1 MRVAIVHYWL
11 VSMRGGERVL
21 ESLCRLFPDADLYMH
36 VADRDAMSK
45 TIARHRIRTT
55 FISRLPFARR
65 WYQRYLPLMPLALE
79 ALDLTG
85 YDLIISNEAGP
96 AKGIIPAPEAVHIC
110 YACSPMR
117 YIWDKYWTYRD
128 GAGAVTRALML
139 PTAFILRIWDV
150 VSAARVDR
158 FMADSTYVA
167 QRIRTFYRREAE
179 VVFPPVA
186 VEQFTPAHPEEIED
200 YYLWAGELV
209 RYKRPDI
216 AIEAFRRN
224 GRRLVVIGDGAET
237 ARLRRGAPDT
247 ITFLGKVP
255 FAELKRHMARCRAL
269 VFPGDEDFGIIPVEV
284 QASGRPVIALGKGGA
299 LDTVIHGQTGMLY
312 RECSV
317 EALLAA
323 IEQFESSGLAETC
336 REACVANAARFTE
349 RAFQEGVLR
358 VLRDAGVAELPAL
371 PEPAAA

>member
-1 MRVAIVHYWL
+1 MRVAIIHYWL

-45 TIARHRIRTT
+45 TIARHRIQTT

-65 WYQRYLPLMPLALE
+65 LYQRYLPLMPFALE
-79 ALDLTG
+79 ALDLTS

-96 AKGIIPAPEAVHIC
+96 AKGIIPAPDAIHVC

-128 GAGAVTRALML
+128 GAGFVTRMLML
-139 PTAFILRIWDV
+139 PIAFFLRIWDV
-150 VSAARVDR
+150 VSSARVDH
-158 FMADSTYVA
+158 FMADSTYVS
-167 QRIRTFYRREAE
+167 QRIKKYYRRESD

-186 VEQFTPAHPEEIED
+186 VDAFAPAPPDEVEG

-216 AIEAFRRN
+216 AIEAFKRN
-224 GRRLVVIGDGAET
+224 GRRLLVIGEGAEA
-237 ARLRRGAPDT
+237 ARLRRGAPNN

-255 FAELKRHMARCRAL
+255 FAELKQHMARCRAL
-269 VFPGDEDFGIIPVEV
+269 VFPGDEDFGIVPVEI
-284 QASGRPVIALGKGGA
+284 QAAGRPVIALGRGGV
-299 LDTVIHGQTGMLY
+299 LDTVLDGRTGILY
-312 RECSV
+312 RDCSV
-317 EALLAA
+317 EGLLAA
-323 IEQFESSGLAETC
+323 IERFEASGLATTC
-336 REACVANAARFTE
+336 RDACVANAARFTE
-349 RAFQEGVLR
+349 RAFHEGVLR
-358 VLRDAGVAELPAL
+358 VLQNAGVAELPAL
-371 PEPAAA
+371 PALVE

>member
-45 TIARHRIRTT
+45 TIARHRIYTT
-55 FISRLPFARR
+55 FIARLPFARR

-79 ALDLTG
+79 ALDLTE

-96 AKGIIPAPEAVHIC
+96 AKGIIPAPEAVHVC

-128 GAGAVTRALML
+128 GAGAITRALML
-139 PTAFILRIWDV
+139 PIAFVLRIWDV

-186 VEQFTPAHPEEIED
+186 VEQFAPVPADEIGD

-224 GRRLVVIGDGAET
+224 GRRLILIGEGAEM
-237 ARLRRGAPDT
+237 AGLRRKAPDN

-255 FAELKRHMARCRAL
+255 FTELKRHMARCRAL
-269 VFPGDEDFGIIPVEV
+269 VFPGDEDFGIIPVEI
-284 QASGRPVIALGKGGA
+284 QASGRPVIALGRGGA
-299 LDTVIHGQTGMLY
+299 LDTVVDGETGLLY
-312 RECSV
+312 RDGSAEGLV
-317 EALLAA
+317 AA
-323 IEQFESSGLAETC
+323 IERFEESGLAERC
-336 REACVANAARFTE
+336 RDACVANASRFTE
-349 RAFQEGVLR
+349 RAFHEGVLR
-358 VLRDAGVAELPAL
+358 VLHEAGITELPAV
-371 PEPAAA
+371 PESIA